1 MNLIEHSRAVFVQLT
16 FVIGLLLAPGSA
28 AMAAER
34 KVALVIGNSTY
45 LNSPKLPNAA
55 SDAVAIAFLL
65 KAIGFS
71 VEAQNDLTIGAM
83 RQALRQFADTARGAE
98 IAIVYFAGHGIE
110 VDGANYLIPV
120 DAKLATDLDVEDEA
134 ISLDRILRTM
144 EPALRL
150 RLVLLDACRDNPFL
164 RSMKRLVATRSLGR
178 GLGRVDP
185 STSDT
190 LVAFAAKAGS
200 IASDGTGPNSPFTG
214 ALLKYLGTPGVDV
227 RLALGQVRDE
237 VLLRTDRRQEPFV
250 YGSLGGGTIALAGAP
265 HGRIEM
271 PISPS
276 EPRIDARYDFDLADR
291 VGSKA
296 GWELFLARHPSGFY
310 AELARARL
318 RVLSGEDK
326 KLGTPTVRRPKI
338 QPKNAKTRKSLPET
352 RQKTQV
358 GVVPRKG
365 AAYTTCGP
373 RGCQTVPAGCTHVP
387 RGGGFGLGGRIDCP

>member
-28 AMAAER
+28 AMAGDR

-178 GLGRVDP
+178 GL
-185 STSDT
+185 
-190 LVAFAAKAGS
+190 
-200 IASDGTGPNSPFTG
+200 
-214 ALLKYLGTPGVDV
+214 
-227 RLALGQVRDE
+227 
-237 VLLRTDRRQEPFV
+237 
-250 YGSLGGGTIALAGAP
+250 
-265 HGRIEM
+265 
-271 PISPS
+271 
-276 EPRIDARYDFDLADR
+276 
-291 VGSKA
+291 
-296 GWELFLARHPSGFY
+296 
-310 AELARARL
+310 
-318 RVLSGEDK
+318 
-326 KLGTPTVRRPKI
+326 
-338 QPKNAKTRKSLPET
+338 
-352 RQKTQV
+352 
-358 GVVPRKG
+358 
-365 AAYTTCGP
+365 
-373 RGCQTVPAGCTHVP
+373 AGC
-387 RGGGFGLGGRIDCP
+387 